1 MQVGQSGTILF
12 GTYFHGLDEKCRLVI
27 PSKFREFFFDHK
39 AYLLKGH
46 EGSIEIY
53 NSSTFANLIEKASTL
68 NSNVKD
74 QRDYQRTLLKSVVEL
89 DVDSKNRIQL
99 TNQIIKKYDLS
110 TKLAIIGL
118 IDHIEVWSEDKW
130 NIYEKELDEHFDE
143 KAEDMFND

>member
-1 MQVGQSGTILF
+1 M
-12 GTYFHGLDEKCRLVI
+12 
-27 PSKFREFFFDHK
+27 
-39 AYLLKGH
+39 
-46 EGSIEIY
+46 
-53 NSSTFANLIEKASTL
+53 IEKASTL

-99 TNQIIKKYDLS
+99 TNQIIQKYDLS

-118 IDHIEVWSEDKW
+118 IDHIEVWSEEKW

-143 KAEDMFND
+143 KAEGIFND